1 MLAAR
6 AAFLIIAEHFTGGLR
21 LPWRA
26 APADAGA
33 AAALPARMSPSSKG
47 FRRDETS
54 GASSRRGSVALR
66 CATVAASQTASRTE
80 APPARPRQRRRRQS
94 VEMRAGEGQ
103 RTARTG
109 RFLLRLRE
117 RPRIAVTS
125 SSPKGCW
132 DSVERATRRLGGA
145 NAAEAGEGEWGPH
158 GNSRQYLHDEL
169 AECWQYLCPPER
181 SMAMQRRVID

>member
-1 MLAAR
+1 MLA
-6 AAFLIIAEHFTGGLR
+6 LQQ
-21 LPWRA
+21 P
-26 APADAGA
+26 
-33 AAALPARMSPSSKG
+33 
-47 FRRDETS
+47 FRR
-54 GASSRRGSVALR
+54 ACHHHPRGSVGTKHRVLALVGVPSR
-66 CATVAASQTASRTE
+66 CGAQQWPRV
-80 APPARPRQRRRRQS
+80 RPRVGPRHRQRDRGS
-94 VEMRAGEGQ
+94 AVEMRAGEGQ

-125 SSPKGCW
+125 PSPKGCW